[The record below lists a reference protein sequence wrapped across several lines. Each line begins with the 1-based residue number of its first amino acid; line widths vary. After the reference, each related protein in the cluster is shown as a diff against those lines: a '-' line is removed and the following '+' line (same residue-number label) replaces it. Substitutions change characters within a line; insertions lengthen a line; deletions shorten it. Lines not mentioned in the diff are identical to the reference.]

1 MHVLTFEGE
10 RREFRSPP
18 ICCCCS
24 TTVDPASPRESH
36 AIEVGTPVG
45 EAESPEPIVVTAC
58 EPCQH
63 HWTETS
69 KGTKVGGALVGLSV
83 LGVAIAF
90 WKGKLTLLVGCLTLI
105 VMVVIA
111 GLLTQ
116 FAFRT
121 KLDHACHSGPNG
133 PVEAKRT
140 GEGNLEL
147 RFWNPRF
154 AAEFGRRNGASEN
167 DLAKIPESES

>member
-1 MHVLTFEGE
+1 MQMLTFEGD

-36 AIEVGTPVG
+36 TIDVGAPLG
-45 EAESPEPIVVTAC
+45 EADAREPIVVAAC

-69 KGTKVGGALVGLSV
+69 KGTKVGAALVGLSV
-83 LGVAIAF
+83 LIVAIAF
-90 WKGKLTLLVGCLTLI
+90 WKGRLTLLVGCLTLI
-105 VMVVIA
+105 VMVVVT

-116 FAFRT
+116 FVFRT
-121 KLDHACHSGPNG
+121 KLDPACHSGPNG
-133 PVEAKRT
+133 PIEAKQT
-140 GEGNLEL
+140 GEGKLEL

-154 AAEFGRRNGASEN
+154 AGEFGRLNGASED
-167 DLAKIPESES
+167 DLKKITEVES